1 LPLAKTLSIGS
12 TNVIFMRRRILVPI
26 RDDPEPTE
34 DEARLGLLNWLS
46 QPRVISSPEDTQ
58 LLSIFAARN
67 IGSNGRASMV
77 HPYKTCYANVDEAKS
92 ELVVLFYDY
101 FTKYLSELG
110 ATLEDF
116 SWSYDSS
123 GNLQLK
129 YEEDT
134 PGNSVLAAIQ
144 LQDAEVSFESVME
157 AITESLI
164 P

>member
-1 LPLAKTLSIGS
+1 
-12 TNVIFMRRRILVPI
+12 MRRRILVPSK
-26 RDDPEPTE
+26 DDPEPTE

-46 QPRVISSPEDTQ
+46 QPRVISAPEDTQ
-58 LLSIFAARN
+58 LLTIFAARN
-67 IGSNGRASMV
+67 IASNGRASMV

-134 PGNSVLAAIQ
+134 PGNSVLAGIQ
-144 LQDAEVSFESVME
+144 IQDSQVSFESVME
-157 AITESLI
+157 SITESLI

>member
-1 LPLAKTLSIGS
+1 
-12 TNVIFMRRRILVPI
+12 MRRRILVPI
-26 RDDPEPTE
+26 RDDPKPTD

-46 QPRVISSPEDTQ
+46 KPTLISKPDESP
-58 LLSIFAARN
+58 LLTIFAARN
-67 IGSNGRASMV
+67 IAPNGRASMV
-77 HPYKTCYANVDEAKS
+77 HPYKTCYANVNEAKS

-144 LQDAEVSFESVME
+144 LQDAQVSFESVME

>member
-1 LPLAKTLSIGS
+1 
-12 TNVIFMRRRILVPI
+12 MRRRILVPI
-26 RDDPEPTE
+26 RDEPEPTE

-46 QPRVISSPEDTQ
+46 QPRVISAPEDTQ
-58 LLSIFAARN
+58 LLTIFAARN

-77 HPYKTCYANVDEAKS
+77 HPYKTCYANVEEAKS

-101 FTKYLSELG
+101 FTKYLSELD

-129 YEEDT
+129 YDEDT
-134 PGNSVLAAIQ
+134 PGNSVLAGIQ
-144 LQDAEVSFESVME
+144 IQDSQVSFESVME
-157 AITESLI
+157 SITESLI

>member
-1 LPLAKTLSIGS
+1 
-12 TNVIFMRRRILVPI
+12 MRRRIVVPI
-26 RDDPEPTE
+26 RDEPKPTE

-46 QPRVISSPEDTQ
+46 QPREISAPEDTQ
-58 LLSIFAARN
+58 LLTIFAARN
-67 IGSNGRASMV
+67 IASNGRASMV

-144 LQDAEVSFESVME
+144 IQDAQVSFESVME